1 LRWRKRE
8 RRRMEKNQK
17 EAQEEMR
24 TQDRGVYSE
33 SWELILT
40 TTRKLRY
47 GKGALL
53 HEAALS
59 L

>member
-1 LRWRKRE
+1 MEKKRE
-8 RRRMEKNQK
+8 KAYGEEPRRSPRRDED
-17 EAQEEMR
+17 AGR
-24 TQDRGVYSE
+24 VYSE
-33 SWELILT
+33 RELILT

>member
-8 RRRMEKNQK
+8 RRRMEKNQE

-33 SWELILT
+33 
-40 TTRKLRY
+40 KL
-47 GKGALL
+47 GVDTNNNP
-53 HEAALS
+53 ETEIS
-59 L
+59 EI

>member
-1 LRWRKRE
+1 
-8 RRRMEKNQK
+8 MEKNE
-17 EAQEEMR
+17 EAQEMR
-24 TQDRGVYSE
+24 TQDASTSE
-33 SWELILT
+33 RELIL

-53 HEAALS
+53 HAVAFS

>member
-1 LRWRKRE
+1 
-8 RRRMEKNQK
+8 MEKNQE

-33 SWELILT
+33 RELMLT

>member
-1 LRWRKRE
+1 
-8 RRRMEKNQK
+8 MEKNH
-17 EAQEEMR
+17 EGAQEMR

-33 SWELILT
+33 NWELILT

>member
-1 LRWRKRE
+1 VEKEREKTYGEELRSPRRDEDSERE
-8 RRRMEKNQK
+8 LM
-17 EAQEEMR
+17 
-24 TQDRGVYSE
+24 
-33 SWELILT
+33 LT

>member
-1 LRWRKRE
+1 MEKEREKTYGEE
-8 RRRMEKNQK
+8 RRSPRDED
-17 EAQEEMR
+17 AGR
-24 TQDRGVYSE
+24 VCSE
-33 SWELILT
+33 RELIL

-53 HEAALS
+53 YAVAFS

>member
-1 LRWRKRE
+1 METEREDVWRRTKKPKRSEEDAGRVCSE
-8 RRRMEKNQK
+8 R
-17 EAQEEMR
+17 
-24 TQDRGVYSE
+24 
-33 SWELILT
+33 ELIL

-53 HEAALS
+53 YAVAFS